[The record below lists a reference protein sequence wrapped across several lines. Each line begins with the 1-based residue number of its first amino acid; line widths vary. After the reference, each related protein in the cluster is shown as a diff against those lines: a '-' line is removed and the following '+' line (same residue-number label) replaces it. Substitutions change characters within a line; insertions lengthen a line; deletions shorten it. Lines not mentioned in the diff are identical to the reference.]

1 MRIQELKARVQF
13 LMNDIKKLKSNI
25 SPEGSFS
32 ICRKDGKQM
41 DFADIIT
48 LGELMLKI
56 DKNIE
61 ILEKMFKEKR
71 EEA

>member
-1 MRIQELKARVQF
+1 MRTQELKARVQF

-48 LGELMLKI
+48 PRRKFFYLP
-56 DKNIE
+56 
-61 ILEKMFKEKR
+61 KR
-71 EEA
+71 WKANGFC